1 MIELDDGTVI
11 SEAEHVA
18 GIVNGTAETNGL
30 SATRGTSV
38 RLPIF
43 LLARLDAY
51 AGVSGKTRNFII
63 ERMLEVGME
72 ETSKHLDDDVLQNCM
87 ICFRTTCATNST
99 TSFKG
104 NNHADFA
111 RNTARGRHDCRGKD
125 KEGKQN
131 PERPV
136 LQIETT
142 DNRGLVKMDTIT
154 VPYRC
159 VQGQGRPKGQHCRAH
174 VGNRF
179 YRLFGVCRM
188 RALHCG
194 MRMQPLCWL

>member
-72 ETSKHLDDDVLQNCM
+72 ETFKHLDDDVLQKLHDLFQDNV
-87 ICFRTTCATNST
+87 
-99 TSFKG
+99 
-104 NNHADFA
+104 
-111 RNTARGRHDCRGKD
+111 RHELND
-125 KEGKQN
+125 
-131 PERPV
+131 
-136 LQIETT
+136 I
-142 DNRGLVKMDTIT
+142 
-154 VPYRC
+154 
-159 VQGQGRPKGQHCRAH
+159 VQGE
-174 VGNRF
+174 
-179 YRLFGVCRM
+179 
-188 RALHCG
+188 
-194 MRMQPLCWL
+194 

>member
-72 ETSKHLDDDVLQNCM
+72 KPQTS
-87 ICFRTTCATNST
+87 
-99 TSFKG
+99 
-104 NNHADFA
+104 
-111 RNTARGRHDCRGKD
+111 GR
-125 KEGKQN
+125 
-131 PERPV
+131 
-136 LQIETT
+136 
-142 DNRGLVKMDTIT
+142 
-154 VPYRC
+154 
-159 VQGQGRPKGQHCRAH
+159 
-174 VGNRF
+174 
-179 YRLFGVCRM
+179 
-188 RALHCG
+188 
-194 MRMQPLCWL
+194 

>member
-51 AGVSGKTRNFII
+51 AGVSGKTRNYII

-72 ETSKHLDDDVLQNCM
+72 ETSKHLDEDALQKLHVLFQDNVRHE
-87 ICFRTTCATNST
+87 INSIQE
-99 TSFKG
+99 
-104 NNHADFA
+104 A
-111 RNTARGRHDCRGKD
+111 
-125 KEGKQN
+125 E
-131 PERPV
+131 
-136 LQIETT
+136 
-142 DNRGLVKMDTIT
+142 
-154 VPYRC
+154 
-159 VQGQGRPKGQHCRAH
+159 
-174 VGNRF
+174 
-179 YRLFGVCRM
+179 
-188 RALHCG
+188 
-194 MRMQPLCWL
+194 